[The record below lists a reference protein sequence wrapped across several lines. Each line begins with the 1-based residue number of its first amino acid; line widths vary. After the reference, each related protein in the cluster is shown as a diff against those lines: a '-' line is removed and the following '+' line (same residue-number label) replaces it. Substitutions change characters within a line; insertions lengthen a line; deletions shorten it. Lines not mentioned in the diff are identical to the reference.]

1 MKRVEEELQHL
12 TENGLLNESSEDTR
26 AYQRVFDVLKKEPDF
41 HVSLPFA
48 DRIVA
53 LIEKKEEKHD
63 YLWMATG
70 IFLIV
75 VTLIVSLAL
84 SNIHWTTGVFTFI
97 SGYSGLII
105 FGTGFILLL
114 QWVDKKVIK
123 KRIEFR

>member
-12 TENGLLNESSEDTR
+12 IENGLLNESSEDTR
-26 AYQRVFDVLKKEPDF
+26 AYQHVFDVLKKEPDF

-70 IFLIV
+70 IFFIV

-84 SNIHWTTGVFTFI
+84 SNIHWTTGIFTFI
-97 SGYSGLII
+97 SGYSGLIT
-105 FGTGFILLL
+105 FGIAFILLL
-114 QWVDKKVIK
+114 QWVERKVIK